1 MHFYPEV
8 YYPSGECLGWHTNIP
23 FTDVLDAVSPMETCP
38 LVIQKNRIQL
48 RLSFVIP
55 SISLSLIR
63 TFLRCYHTFPLSHF
77 SLRRYTT
84 AKCQI
89 KVV

>member
-1 MHFYPEV
+1 MYFYPEV
-8 YYPSGECLGWHTNIP
+8 YYPSGEGLGWHIKIT
-23 FTDVLDAVSPMETCP
+23 FTDVLRAVPSMETYS

-48 RLSFVIP
+48 WLPFFIP

-63 TFLRCYHTFPLSHF
+63 TFLRCYRTFPFSHF